1 MLWKDASGIQAADS
15 HRVFG
20 APHGAATL
28 DASGKVPDDQ
38 LTPRGHSIFHDGIP
52 VPYRKDLNFSDEFV
66 ITDSDTATNVS
77 TAIHVTTLGTGVTP
91 VKPYAGKGELKVR
104 TVVGKDN
111 ITVRVGPSDN
121 IEIAAN
127 YAAKE
132 YVYNFDSNTWDA
144 NNQIIIPP
152 DQHGLG
158 SDGHL
163 IVAIRAANGDDV
175 VTNVNVSADGVVT
188 LSTATP
194 FGGMVMVYGGSAA
207 TAASMVNPM
216 TQVGDIIFSKTVG
229 GIPQRLPIGQP
240 GQVLVVDFND
250 IPGYATLGTAAWL
263 NTNIPGGALQLDSDG
278 EIPPYLLPINSMTYK
293 GTFGSSTSSTGG
305 DLPTSGLLDGDF
317 FVADSDYSSAVAGK
331 SFLTG
336 QWAVHN
342 GTSWDIIPL
351 AGGTSLPTGSV
362 IAHAGSSV
370 PQGYLPCNGY
380 TLLKSD
386 YPYLFSSIGTLYNN
400 GSEDNDHFS
409 IPNYNN
415 ERRFLQGSTT
425 AGTKTP
431 PGLPDVY
438 GWLSNVWQRNLSQ
451 SGRAGEAFRS
461 GPVAVYDLNTRGA
474 PNYDSHGDLTLQA
487 SYHNPIYG
495 ASDTVQPPAQ
505 DVTFIINYK

>member
-1 MLWKDASGIQAADS
+1 
-15 HRVFG
+15 
-20 APHGAATL
+20 
-28 DASGKVPDDQ
+28 
-38 LTPRGHSIFHDGIP
+38 
-52 VPYRKDLNFSDEFV
+52 
-66 ITDSDTATNVS
+66 
-77 TAIHVTTLGTGVTP
+77 
-91 VKPYAGKGELKVR
+91 
-104 TVVGKDN
+104 
-111 ITVRVGPSDN
+111 
-121 IEIAAN
+121 
-127 YAAKE
+127 
-132 YVYNFDSNTWDA
+132 
-144 NNQIIIPP
+144 
-152 DQHGLG
+152 
-158 SDGHL
+158 
-163 IVAIRAANGDDV
+163 
-175 VTNVNVSADGVVT
+175 
-188 LSTATP
+188 
-194 FGGMVMVYGGSAA
+194 
-207 TAASMVNPM
+207 
-216 TQVGDIIFSKTVG
+216 
-229 GIPQRLPIGQP
+229 
-240 GQVLVVDFND
+240 VLVVDFND

-278 EIPPYLLPINSMTYK
+278 EIPSSLLPINSMTYK

-317 FVADSDYSSAVAGK
+317 FVADSDYSSSVAGK
-331 SFLTG
+331 AFLTG

-351 AGGTSLPTGSV
+351 AGGASVPTGSV

-380 TLLKSD
+380 TLAKTD
-386 YPYLFSSIGTLYNN
+386 YPYLFSSIGTSYNN

-425 AGTKTP
+425 AGTKTS

-474 PNYDSHGDLTLQA
+474 PNYDSHGDLTLRA

-495 ASDTVQPPAQ
+495 ASSTVQPQAQ
-505 DVTFIINYK
+505 DVTFIIKYK